1 MDCFRILESLGK
13 RWEGREARSS
23 GPTSAAARGTCS
35 RLPPACLGRWACQG
49 GTWSMG
55 REDLVPAVRLL
66 STSFTI
72 TSGSLL
78 ASGPSQAGPWGG
90 QLVDPSSSPEAL
102 KDEGRA
108 GGERS

>member
-13 RWEGREARSS
+13 SWEGWEARRS
-23 GPTSAAARGTCS
+23 GPTSAAQGTSS
-35 RLPPACLGRWACQG
+35 RLPSACPGRWACQG
-49 GTWSMG
+49 GARSMG
-55 REDLVPAVRLL
+55 REDLVPAVRLHR
-66 STSFTI
+66 TSFTV

-90 QLVDPSSSPEAL
+90 QLVDPSSSLEAL
-102 KDEGRA
+102 TDEGRA